1 MGIDFISPLWLGSII
16 RCKVNYNLEVRV
28 DTDIIKGNP
37 EHIVL
42 GKPEERPA
50 RVHRRQKPKPPRTTK
65 GILADIKLRKQMLE
79 PVVAE
84 ARQLE
89 QAIKVLKNI

>member
-1 MGIDFISPLWLGSII
+1 MDA
-16 RCKVNYNLEVRV
+16 
-28 DTDIIKGNP
+28 DIIKGNP

-42 GKPEERPA
+42 GKPEEKPA
-50 RVHRRQKPKPPRTTK
+50 RVHGRQKRKPPRTER
-65 GILADIKLRKQMLE
+65 GILADIKLRKQILE
-79 PVVAE
+79 PAVAE